1 MDLNLISSQDVDLLI
16 TVIMGIGRQDL
27 VPMVEKYC
35 SKATLCH
42 PVFKA
47 IKDTVHFFSLRLD
60 LDPDVC
66 MDLDLQTVSLVKRD
80 VCHNLG
86 IERTPYLLQFIGWRR
101 VPLIVQFQVHFSLV
115 DRMLELAKDP
125 SCPLERYVRMDMDV
139 RGTLFN
145 FHSNKTRTS

>member
-47 IKDTVHFFSLRLD
+47 IKDTVHLFSLRLD

-66 MDLDLQTVSLVKRD
+66 MDLDLQTVSLVK
-80 VCHNLG
+80 
-86 IERTPYLLQFIGWRR
+86 
-101 VPLIVQFQVHFSLV
+101 
-115 DRMLELAKDP
+115 
-125 SCPLERYVRMDMDV
+125 
-139 RGTLFN
+139 
-145 FHSNKTRTS
+145 

>member
-1 MDLNLISSQDVDLLI
+1 MDLNLISSQAVDLLI

-47 IKDTVHFFSLRLD
+47 ITYTVHFFSLRLD

-66 MDLDLQTVSLVKRD
+66 MDLDLQTVSLVKQD

-101 VPLIVQFQVHFSLV
+101 VPSLFSF
-115 DRMLELAKDP
+115 KSISP
-125 SCPLERYVRMDMDV
+125 WWIGC
-139 RGTLFN
+139 
-145 FHSNKTRTS
+145 

>member
-35 SKATLCH
+35 SKVTLCH

-66 MDLDLQTVSLVKRD
+66 MDLQTVSLVKRD

-86 IERTPYLLQFIGWRR
+86 IERTPYLLQLGWRR
-101 VPLIVQFQVHFSLV
+101 VPLIVQFEVHFSLV

-145 FHSNKTRTS
+145 FHLNKTRTS

>member
-1 MDLNLISSQDVDLLI
+1 
-16 TVIMGIGRQDL
+16 
-27 VPMVEKYC
+27 MVEKYC

-101 VPLIVQFQVHFSLV
+101 VPLIVQFQSFLLGGS
-115 DRMLELAKDP
+115 
-125 SCPLERYVRMDMDV
+125 DV
-139 RGTLFN
+139 RVGEGSIL
-145 FHSNKTRTS
+145 SS